1 MKTVL
6 RIFVIVLANLI
17 TLPFQILILIGIYA
31 SNLREDELDEL
42 SEWGSEILHSNIT
55 WIKTGRFPED

>member
-1 MKTVL
+1 MKTAL

-17 TLPFQILILIGIYA
+17 TLPLQILILIGIYA
-31 SNLREDELDEL
+31 SDLREDELDEL
-42 SEWGSEILHSNIT
+42 GEWGGEICHSNIT

>member
-1 MKTVL
+1 MKTAL
-6 RIFVIVLANLI
+6 RIFVIVLTNLI

-31 SNLREDELDEL
+31 SNLTKDEMDELGK
-42 SEWGSEILHSNIT
+42 WGYEVCHDATT